1 MVKIVIHVHVRADP
15 NHHQRTQAVQRAELA
30 LPNPVPDNKQME
42 GGEEPLNGLFLQQ
55 RRFRKSDKPMA

>member
-42 GGEEPLNGLFLQQ
+42 GGGRTVERSFSSAKKIQKIG
-55 RRFRKSDKPMA
+55 